1 MATLDRRSLIT
12 YGAALAGAAATA
24 GCTGQSEP
32 DTTPESGSASGSPTR
47 GPADLTDWD
56 AVRAEFDLDPD
67 LAHFAAFV
75 LAGQPRPVRD
85 AIERWRGELDR
96 DTELALESS
105 ETNDDAVRRGAA
117 DYLGV
122 EPNQVALTDSTTMGL
137 AMVYQGLELAAGDHV
152 LTTTHDFYSTHES
165 LRLAAERTGAT
176 VEQVTLYDDAATA
189 AVGTMADRLRASLRP
204 TTRAVALTW
213 VHSSTGVKV
222 PVSDLVEVVDEA
234 NAGRSPQE
242 RALVCLDAVHGFGAE
257 DTGPADLGVD
267 VFVSGTHKWLFGP
280 RGTGLVWATPEAAR
294 RMAPVIPSFSSPGFR
309 RWLFDEETSGPF
321 GVLATPG
328 GYQAFEHRWA
338 VAEAFAFHAEIGRS
352 RVAARTSE
360 LATRMKDGLAELAN
374 VSLVTPQDPA
384 LSSGLVCCEVEGQ
397 DPFELVQT
405 LRADHAIAASTTPYA
420 VPYLRFGTSVV
431 TSPDQVDAAVDALA
445 ALTG

>member
-1 MATLDRRSLIT
+1 MTTLDRRSLIT
-12 YGAALAGAAATA
+12 AGAALAGAAAAA
-24 GCTGQSEP
+24 GCTNASEP
-32 DTTPESGSASGSPTR
+32 GGDSATGSASGSPSQ
-47 GPADLTDWD
+47 GPADLSDWG
-56 AVRAEFDLDPD
+56 AVRAEFDLDPE

-75 LAGQPRPVRD
+75 LAGQPRSVRD

-105 ETNDDAVRRGAA
+105 QTNDDAVRRGAA

-137 AMVYQGLELAAGDHV
+137 AMVYQGLGLAAGDHV

-165 LRLAAERTGAT
+165 LRLATERSGAT
-176 VEQVTLYDDAATA
+176 VEQVALYDDAATA
-189 AVGTMADRLRASLRP
+189 SVGTMVDRLRAALRP

-213 VHSSTGVKV
+213 VHSSTGVKL
-222 PVSDLVEVVDEA
+222 PVRDLVEVVEQA

-257 DTGPADLGVD
+257 DAGPADLAVD

-280 RGTGLVWATPEAAR
+280 RGTGLLWASPDAAR
-294 RMAPVIPSFSSPGFR
+294 RITPTIPSFSSPGFR

-338 VAEAFAFHAEIGRS
+338 VAEAFAFHAEIGRA

-360 LATRMKDGLAELAN
+360 LATRMKDGLAELPN
-374 VSLVTPQDPA
+374 VRLVTPQDPA
-384 LSSGLVCCEVEGQ
+384 LSSGLVCCAVEGQ
-397 DPFELVQT
+397 DPFELVQA

-420 VPYLRFGTSVV
+420 EPYVRFGTSIV
-431 TSPDQVDAAVDALA
+431 TSPDEVDAAVDALA
-445 ALTG
+445 Q